1 MNQNNQVKT
10 NPKKVVDKDTALDY
24 DVETVK
30 DNESKAIEEKYEKI
44 LKDEERMRNLLD
56 KWAPLLERP
65 EMDDM
70 EWFETDEEKP

>member
-10 NPKKVVDKDTALDY
+10 NPKKVVDKDDALDY
-24 DVETVK
+24 DVKTVT
-30 DNESKAIEEKYEKI
+30 DGESKAIEEKYEKI

-56 KWAPLLERP
+56 KWAPMLERP
-65 EMDDM
+65 TMDDM